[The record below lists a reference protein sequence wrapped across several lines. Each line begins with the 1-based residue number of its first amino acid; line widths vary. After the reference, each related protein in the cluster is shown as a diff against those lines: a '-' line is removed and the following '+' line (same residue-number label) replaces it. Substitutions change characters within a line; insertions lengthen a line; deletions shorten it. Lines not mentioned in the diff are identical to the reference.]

1 MTKTGNRQATVNE
14 KTHPLKGRVAI
25 VTGASRGLGKSIA
38 IELARQGAI
47 LGVCAR
53 SAEQLSAAQ
62 AEIKQLGAPCLAAT
76 CDVRSEADIS
86 AFVMYI
92 KSHFGSVDILVN
104 NAGVYKTEPVESQSL
119 EVWRDVIDTNLTGG
133 MLFCR
138 AVIGTMAAQQW
149 GRIINISS
157 VSGRVGEIWGSAY
170 SASKFGL
177 IGLTQSLALEVARQG
192 VTVNAVCPGWIATDM
207 SREQMQDPEWCKKN
221 GLDPQDAATNVC
233 FGIPQNR
240 FIEPQEVASLV
251 AFLATDSARG
261 ITGQAIN
268 ICGGLSLQ

>member
-1 MTKTGNRQATVNE
+1 MTKTTHAQAPVNE
-14 KTHPLKGRVAI
+14 KTHALKGRVAI
-25 VTGASRGLGKSIA
+25 VTGASRGLGKAIA
-38 IELARQGAI
+38 LELARQGAI

-53 SAEQLSAAQ
+53 SAEQLSTAQ
-62 AEIKQLGAPCLAAT
+62 SEIKHLGTQCLAAT
-76 CDVRSEADIS
+76 CDVRSEADIA

-104 NAGVYKTEPVESQSL
+104 NAGVYKTEPLENHSL
-119 EVWRDVIDTNLTGG
+119 DLWRDVLETNLTGA

-138 AVIGTMAAQQW
+138 AVLASMGAQQW

-157 VSGRVGEIWGSAY
+157 VSGRVGEIWGGAY

-177 IGLTQSLALEVARQG
+177 IGLTQSMALEVAKKG
-192 VTVNAVCPGWIATDM
+192 ITVNAVCPGWIATDM
-207 SREQMQDPEWCKKN
+207 TREQLSDPEWCQLN
-221 GLDPQDAATNVC
+221 GIDPKDSQANAC
-233 FGIPQNR
+233 FGVPQNR
-240 FIEPQEVASLV
+240 FIEPEEVASLV
-251 AFLATDSARG
+251 AYLASDAARG